1 MLLTVLV
8 QQAKEFLLLDRE
20 LKGKTM
26 LQHSM
31 QYQDS
36 SQF

>member
-26 LQHSM
+26 LRHSM